1 MAEWEEK
8 LQSILGNP
16 EAMGQIMSIAQS
28 LGGAGAREQP
38 SAPPPQQETGQMPE
52 QQAGASSIE
61 GALPSLLDGLDP
73 RLLQVGMELLS
84 EYNSTD
90 ERKLALLA
98 ALRPFV
104 KEKRWAKV
112 DKAIQIARLSHVIRV
127 AIDTF
132 KKGGSGHV

>member
-52 QQAGASSIE
+52 QQAGMNKMMLYFMPLFSVWICAT
-61 GALPSLLDGLDP
+61 G
-73 RLLQVGMELLS
+73 
-84 EYNSTD
+84 N
-90 ERKLALLA
+90 A
-98 ALRPFV
+98 AFAVYWLVSNLYMTVLNFAV
-104 KEKRWAKV
+104 NLYYKKKEEKNPV
-112 DKAIQIARLSHVIRV
+112 LIR
-127 AIDTF
+127 
-132 KKGGSGHV
+132 